1 MHDDLRQLIEEA
13 TRMEIDVAK
22 VYLSFHHRFH
32 EDADFWWKLAIEE
45 EDHAA
50 LLLSGKQYF
59 LDVGMF
65 PHELVDNSL
74 ATLKNLNRELE
85 YIIKYEE
92 EHPLSRAAAFNLAIK
107 LEESAG
113 EMHFQH
119 AMHETEHPS
128 EALKLFQSLNE
139 ADVDHAARIRNY
151 MRQNAIDETRVGCN
165 LACMCEAADGQSNW
179 PCDCIVRFTANSVL
193 HH

>member
-1 MHDDLRQLIEEA
+1 MSDDLQQLIEEA

-22 VYLSFHHRFH
+22 IYLGFHHRFH

-65 PHELVDNSL
+65 PRELVDNSL

-85 YIIKYEE
+85 CIIRYEE
-92 EHPLSRAAAFNLAIK
+92 ESPLSRAAAFNLAVK

-113 EMHFQH
+113 EVHFQH

-139 ADVDHAARIRNY
+139 ADVDHADRIRNY
-151 MRQNAIDETRVGCN
+151 MRKNGIGETQVGCN
-165 LACMCEAADGQSNW
+165 LACLCEATDDQHN
-179 PCDCIVRFTANSVL
+179 PLCDCAIGYKRGVL